1 MSLIC
6 ASLIYGTENSF
17 GQEKLAAV
25 HLWSRVTRA
34 MSNAFYTKNMFR
46 PHYDELIAEWIGQ
59 RHHEISLIYSFGV
72 VPNSAVFMRFQPF
85 LMRKHRGKVLVQIM
99 PQKSCL
105 APKIMGGCEASE
117 SFHQTVTKGLH
128 SWTSL
133 GEDAFKVVA
142 EMINDLHIV
151 SPGCATNF
159 QPRMHETIS
168 GPIPDG
174 MNVVEYM
181 SHIDKT
187 TNHFFYPLN
196 AKTAPQNM
204 PEKKRRLYCNIFQV
218 PLDTVFYHCESCCE
232 FFAPIPSA
240 PFIDNSSQTLRQK
253 VLNMCSHLA
262 AVPDWIF
269 PSMDEV
275 LLLQDYESDN
285 TFIGNV
291 SVPVSEL
298 LQEKLHFILDGVSC
312 HLCATSYVLFRAVWM
327 NERVGHIFTY
337 VQENRAKNFSQQAD
351 TVAEILKE
359 MHKLGVPAEKF
370 DISVFKKA
378 FSELKKRLQ
387 QPEKSISPET
397 PISNTRKPQQPPPAV
412 AKLQPLL
419 PKKRRARK

>member
-1 MSLIC
+1 
-6 ASLIYGTENSF
+6 
-17 GQEKLAAV
+17 
-25 HLWSRVTRA
+25 
-34 MSNAFYTKNMFR
+34 
-46 PHYDELIAEWIGQ
+46 
-59 RHHEISLIYSFGV
+59 
-72 VPNSAVFMRFQPF
+72 
-85 LMRKHRGKVLVQIM
+85 
-99 PQKSCL
+99 
-105 APKIMGGCEASE
+105 
-117 SFHQTVTKGLH
+117 
-128 SWTSL
+128 
-133 GEDAFKVVA
+133 
-142 EMINDLHIV
+142 
-151 SPGCATNF
+151 
-159 QPRMHETIS
+159 
-168 GPIPDG
+168 
-174 MNVVEYM
+174 M

-337 VQENRAKNFSQQAD
+337 IQENRAKNFSQQAD

-397 PISNTRKPQQPPPAV
+397 LISNTRKPQQPPTAV

>member
-1 MSLIC
+1 M
-6 ASLIYGTENSF
+6 TEGPQHVQSPS
-17 GQEKLAAV
+17 
-25 HLWSRVTRA
+25 SR
-34 MSNAFYTKNMFR
+34 S
-46 PHYDELIAEWIGQ
+46 
-59 RHHEISLIYSFGV
+59 
-72 VPNSAVFMRFQPF
+72 
-85 LMRKHRGKVLVQIM
+85 
-99 PQKSCL
+99 
-105 APKIMGGCEASE
+105 
-117 SFHQTVTKGLH
+117 
-128 SWTSL
+128 
-133 GEDAFKVVA
+133 
-142 EMINDLHIV
+142 
-151 SPGCATNF
+151 
-159 QPRMHETIS
+159 
-168 GPIPDG
+168 
-174 MNVVEYM
+174 
-181 SHIDKT
+181 
-187 TNHFFYPLN
+187 
-196 AKTAPQNM
+196 
-204 PEKKRRLYCNIFQV
+204 
-218 PLDTVFYHCESCCE
+218 
-232 FFAPIPSA
+232 
-240 PFIDNSSQTLRQK
+240 
-253 VLNMCSHLA
+253 
-262 AVPDWIF
+262 DWIF

-337 VQENRAKNFSQQAD
+337 IQENRAKNFSQQAD

-397 PISNTRKPQQPPPAV
+397 RIPGPPTAV